1 MIFKGRYFLYFF
13 NVLQLGMEKESNKDY
28 IFGKNTGVKNIKYYM
43 IQIKKKINL
52 NFIILSSFQVLFYN
66 FK

>member
-28 IFGKNTGVKNIKYYM
+28 IFGKNTGVKNITS
-43 IQIKKKINL
+43 ICDSNKKKINL

>member
-43 IQIKKKINL
+43 IQIKKKLI
-52 NFIILSSFQVLFYN
+52 
-66 FK
+66 

>member
-28 IFGKNTGVKNIKYYM
+28 IFGKNTGVKNITS
-43 IQIKKKINL
+43 ICDSNKKKLI
-52 NFIILSSFQVLFYN
+52 
-66 FK
+66 